1 MLNESNQLQQ
11 LDAYRINDRYFA
23 IHPMDIADD
32 ETTRILQCLP
42 YLPEEYRGLVANA
55 IRSIVPDFDL
65 TFAKFNQLCD
75 KELNRYL
82 EYANE
87 SYHTMDDSHADSM
100 ADLPF

>member
-1 MLNESNQLQQ
+1 MLNEQLQQ

-42 YLPEEYRGLVANA
+42 YLPEEYRSLVAKT

-65 TFAKFNQLCD
+65 TFARFNQLCD
-75 KELNRYL
+75 HELNRYI
-82 EYANE
+82 EYADE
-87 SYHTMDDSHADSM
+87 SCCAMDDSHADCM